1 MAVKG
6 KVPQENL
13 DKGLNRIARAYN
25 PKAISW
31 ADTCACATAY
41 APIPENTSREFDV
54 YDPLGA
60 GIHTISTED
69 TLFWGKGNLHPGV
82 LCLRAV
88 AEDALKWTPL
98 EEDHTANTR
107 AIFETVPLDINYEG
121 KVVHL

>member
-6 KVPQENL
+6 KVSQEDL
-13 DKGLNRIARAYN
+13 GKGFNRIARAYN
-25 PKAISW
+25 PKAISG
-31 ADTCACATAY
+31 ADTCACATAN
-41 APIPENTSREFDV
+41 APIPENTSREFEI

-60 GIHTISTED
+60 GIRTASTVD
-69 TLFWGKGNLHPGV
+69 TLFWRKGYLYLGV
-82 LCLRAV
+82 LGLRTM
-88 AEDALKWTPL
+88 AEHTPKWTPL

>member
-25 PKAISW
+25 PKAISG

-107 AIFETVPLDINYEG
+107 AIFETVPLDIDYEG

>member
-6 KVPQENL
+6 KVSQENL
-13 DKGLNRIARAYN
+13 GKGFNRIARAYN
-25 PKAISW
+25 PKAISG

-60 GIHTISTED
+60 GIHTVSTED
-69 TLFWGKGNLHPGV
+69 TLFWGKGDLHPWV
-82 LCLRAV
+82 LGFRTV
-88 AEDALKWTPL
+88 AEHTPKWTPL

-107 AIFETVPLDINYEG
+107 AVFETVPLDINYEG